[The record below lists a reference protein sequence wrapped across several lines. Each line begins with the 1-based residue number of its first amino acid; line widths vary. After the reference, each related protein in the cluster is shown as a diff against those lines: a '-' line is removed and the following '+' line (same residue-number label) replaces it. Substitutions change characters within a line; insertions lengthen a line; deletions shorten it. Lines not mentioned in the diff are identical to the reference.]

1 MTKDDPRP
9 VYFLSDSTGITAETL
24 GNTLLTQ
31 FPANNF
37 DRITVPFITTVEQ
50 AGAVVRTIDELA
62 ATGPRPIVFS
72 TAVSSDIRQVLRRA
86 RASSSTS
93 LGHTSGSWSRPRFA
107 GERRTRQGPWLG
119 QHGAVSIPDGRRR
132 IRHETR

>member
-1 MTKDDPRP
+1 MTNDDLRP

-50 AGAVVRTIDELA
+50 ARTVVHTIDDLA

-72 TAVSSDIRQVLRRA
+72 TAVSSDIRRA
-86 RASSSTS
+86 LAKCKGIVVDLIGTHVGQLEQALGAPASGEPGRAHG
-93 LGHTSGSWSRPRFA
+93 LGNAERYQSRMA
-107 GERRTRQGPWLG
+107 
-119 QHGAVSIPDGRRR
+119 AV
-132 IRHETR
+132 E